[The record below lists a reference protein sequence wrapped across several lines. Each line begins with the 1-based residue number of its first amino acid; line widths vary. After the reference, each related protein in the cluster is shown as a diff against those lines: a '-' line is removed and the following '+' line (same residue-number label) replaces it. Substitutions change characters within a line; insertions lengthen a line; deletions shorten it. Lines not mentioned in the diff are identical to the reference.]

1 MLTAIT
7 PSLPQFYRYTPAI
20 TIGATMCKVNRPT
33 GTGDNCTAPTATV
46 SDLSNT
52 NALSTLGKQRIVLS
66 GMNVGNTRVDPL
78 TGNSVLELEEIRMGP
93 SPTTSRIL
101 PLIYPVPADWYA
113 TNDTPGC
120 VLNVR

>member
-1 MLTAIT
+1 
-7 PSLPQFYRYTPAI
+7 
-20 TIGATMCKVNRPT
+20 MCKVNRPT

-66 GMNVGNTRVDPL
+66 GINVGNTRVDPL

-120 VLNVR
+120 VLNVRGKLKN